1 MSNQIPS
8 KPRFHY
14 AEEKARQV
22 LLYCNV
28 STMPIDVRS
37 LIKSSNKCTIKR
49 YSKLME
55 RYSFSKQ
62 DLVDNFGNDGAI
74 LYDTQ
79 NTKTYT
85 IIYNDIDKPDT
96 RINWTLAHE
105 LGHFVLKHH
114 IDFDET
120 KLIRGGLTDYEYKV
134 LDAEADAF
142 AAELLSPLM
151 VMIAANWDTKDALI
165 QHTGLSNMA
174 ARNRSRAIRRVKI
187 FKECYFK
194 YERELY
200 YTFYNHIY
208 KKFCPECKTS
218 FVDRDA
224 KYCPICGAHNL
235 IWKNTEENIMKYSG
249 ILVDENS
256 KAYTCPQCENEEI
269 FTNGDHCMI
278 CGFNLINKCIGDAQY
293 DDFGSLNGFVGG
305 CGELLPGN
313 ARYCPYCGGHSSFFA
328 NGVLTRWEYEKQ
340 HNAPTDEVISF

>member
-1 MSNQIPS
+1 MDSQIPS

-22 LLYCNV
+22 LLYCHV
-28 STMPIDVRS
+28 SSMPIDVRS

-55 RYSFSKQ
+55 RYGFSKQ
-62 DLVDNFGNDGAI
+62 DLIDKFGNDGAI
-74 LYDTQ
+74 LYHTQ
-79 NTKTYT
+79 NTKPYT
-85 IIYNDIDKPDT
+85 IIYNDVDKPET

-114 IDFDET
+114 IEFDET
-120 KLIRGGLTDYEYKV
+120 KLARGGLTDDEYKI

-151 VMIAANWDTKDALI
+151 IMIAAKWDTKDALI

-174 ARNRSRAIRRVKI
+174 ARNRSRAIRKVKI

-218 FVDRDA
+218 FIDRDA
-224 KYCPICGAHNL
+224 KYCPICGEHNL

-269 FTNGDHCMI
+269 MPDGDHCMI
-278 CGFNLINKCIGDAQY
+278 CGFYLINKCVGKRQY
-293 DDFGSLNGFVGG
+293 DEYGDLVGFKDA
-305 CGELLPGN
+305 CNKPLPGN
-313 ARYCPYCGGHSSFFA
+313 ARYCPYCGGESSFYA
-328 NGVLTRWEYEKQ
+328 DGILNDWKIEK
-340 HNAPTDEVISF
+340 NTLYDDTIIPF